1 MGWRKVGFFCIKY
14 RTMEEDLV
22 KIIWN
27 MTQYFSSPEPGPR
40 ILLQLISNM
49 RPQIIVLLNKICI
62 ILGQPSLNL
71 VWFEV
76 EVQLQDQVQVLVSKF
91 LIVQIY
97 GGLLGS

>member
-1 MGWRKVGFFCIKY
+1 MGWRKVGFLCIKY
-14 RTMEEDLV
+14 RTMEEVSV

-27 MTQYFSSPEPGPR
+27 MTQYFSPPGGPGPR

-76 EVQLQDQVQVLVSKF
+76 EVQLQDQVQVSVS
-91 LIVQIY
+91 
-97 GGLLGS
+97 